1 MNKQMTEEVLLE
13 LKDINKRFGSNHIHR
28 GVSFKLYKGQ
38 SIGLL
43 GGSGSGKSVLLREI
57 IGLEHCDSGEIYYR
71 GKRIDTL
78 SEEDMF
84 QVRIHIS
91 YSFQSGALFDSFSV
105 YENIGYPLFEH
116 TNLSYEEVKQKVD
129 DILKLVDLEGKGNL
143 MPSDLSGGMQ
153 KRVGMAR
160 SMIMNPDIILYD
172 EPTAGLDP
180 KNTQNVVELMRKLK
194 DRGHAS
200 IFVTHDIP
208 AALALCD
215 KLMVLHDGVIALTLT
230 PKEFEESDDPILD
243 KFKTQ
248 QGKVYGS

>member
-1 MNKQMTEEVLLE
+1 MSEELLLE
-13 LKDINKRFGSNHIHR
+13 LKNVQKSFGPNHIHR
-28 GVSFKLYKGQ
+28 GVSFKLHKGQ
-38 SIGLL
+38 SLGLL
-43 GGSGSGKSVLLREI
+43 GGSGTGKSVLLREI
-57 IGLEHCDSGEIYYR
+57 IGLEHCDGGEIYYR
-71 GKRIDTL
+71 GERIDTL
-78 SEEDMF
+78 SEEAMF
-84 QVRIHIS
+84 EIRINIS
-91 YSFQSGALFDSFSV
+91 YSFQSGALFDSINV

-116 TNLSYEEVKQKVD
+116 TKMGYEEVKGKVD
-129 DILKLVDLEGKGNL
+129 AILKLVDLEGKGNL

-194 DRGHAS
+194 ERGHAS

-215 KLMVLHDGVIALTLT
+215 KLLILHEGVIALSLT